1 MSKLDLKP
9 LLGAI
14 DKNNIN
20 YYDGLTDEHKAE
32 FSPWVIM
39 RFASACQNHPEHY
52 LMMVNDFVNQDFS
65 ELSKH
70 PELFWKL
77 LAVCG
82 AGYNQYHPWIAPS
95 KKGKK
100 NNKEGF
106 VSALYPHYR
115 KDEIKLFLKVY
126 SDEELKNMAKDNG
139 YSDEE
144 IKEIFK

>member
-1 MSKLDLKP
+1 MEFYNKLDEDQKS
-9 LLGAI
+9 
-14 DKNNIN
+14 
-20 YYDGLTDEHKAE
+20 E

-39 RFASACQNHPEHY
+39 RFASACAKHPEHY
-52 LMMVNDFVNQDFS
+52 LLMVNDFVNQDFT

-77 LAVCG
+77 LSVCG

-100 NNKEGF
+100 NLKEEF
-106 VSALYPHYR
+106 VSSLYPYYR
-115 KDEIKLFLKVY
+115 KDEVELFLQVN
-126 SDEELKNMAKDNG
+126 SDENLITLAKQHG
-139 YSDEE
+139 YSDAE